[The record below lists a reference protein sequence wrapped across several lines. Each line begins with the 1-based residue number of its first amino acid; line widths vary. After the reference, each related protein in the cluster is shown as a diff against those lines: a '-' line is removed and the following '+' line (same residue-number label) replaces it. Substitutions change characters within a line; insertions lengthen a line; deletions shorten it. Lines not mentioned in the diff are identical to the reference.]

1 MPVLI
6 LPRFSRG
13 NADLAKIDDVQCDIS
28 VMLGETAVPIHQLL
42 RMGRGAIIELSA
54 TEDDEVTILANN
66 LPVAKGT
73 VVVEGSAIAVSVTR
87 LLTRPATHR

>member
-1 MPVLI
+1 MTVLI
-6 LPRFSRG
+6 LPGFSRG

>member
-1 MPVLI
+1 M
-6 LPRFSRG
+6 
-13 NADLAKIDDVQCDIS
+13 AKIDDVQCDIS

-54 TEDDEVTILANN
+54 TEDDEVTILAND

-73 VVVEGSAIAVSVTR
+73 VVVEGNAIAVSVTR
-87 LLTRPATHR
+87 LLPRPATLR